1 MGHLHSHL
9 PPNEAS
15 YEHLTAHTLELEN
28 ENATTITNW
37 TSYIQ
42 HYKLHVY
49 VIDIIVH
56 NRLIVFALLLQNC
69 D

>member
-1 MGHLHSHL
+1 MGHLYSHL

-42 HYKLHVY
+42 HYKSY
-49 VIDIIVH
+49 VTDIIVH
-56 NRLIVFALLLQNC
+56 NRLIVFALLLQN
-69 D
+69 